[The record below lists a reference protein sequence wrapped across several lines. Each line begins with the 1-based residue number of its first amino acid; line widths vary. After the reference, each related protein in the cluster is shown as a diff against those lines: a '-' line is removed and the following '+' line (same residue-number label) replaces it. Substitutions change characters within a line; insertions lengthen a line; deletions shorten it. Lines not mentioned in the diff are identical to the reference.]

1 MSKQLVELVLPRL
14 ARPLYL
20 HLKRFRSGQWDEAE
34 FTRSFEQL
42 LKRQHAWLTK
52 KGIAED
58 SAALTIHGA
67 VLVLS
72 SPGLKAEAQEAGL
85 PLEVVEF
92 RAIKE
97 AAADVSTNYG
107 VDERHATQVIS
118 EIVSKYNN

>member
-14 ARPLYL
+14 ARPLYQQ
-20 HLKRFRSGQWDEAE
+20 LKRFRSGQWDEAE

-42 LKRQHAWLTK
+42 LRRQHAWLT
-52 KGIAED
+52 GRGVSED

-72 SPGLKAEAQEAGL
+72 SPGLRAEAVEANL

-92 RAIKE
+92 RAIRE
-97 AAADVSTNYG
+97 AAEDVARNYG
-107 VDERHATQVIS
+107 VDEHYATQVIS
-118 EIVSKYNN
+118 EIVSRYNK